1 MLISAGFYFPLK
13 ASVVLEYIKEVVDEW
28 ESLGL
33 ALELPSN
40 VIREINRDQHSM
52 ESKRKEL
59 IRRWMKFPDKYG
71 PACWYSLTKALR
83 EITVNMAVLAE
94 KIEAEKGDC
103 FLLIYH
109 W

>member
-52 ESKRKEL
+52 ES
-59 IRRWMKFPDKYG
+59 PDKYG